1 MTAQAYNVNDPV
13 YGNTSVGAY
22 QITIAYVDGDSGRPV
37 DTTLNGGTPIA
48 VNFPGTNDNNWN
60 TPGGPRSP

>member
-37 DTTLNGGTPIA
+37 DTTLNGDTPSTWAPAISTIT
-48 VNFPGTNDNNWN
+48 V
-60 TPGGPRSP
+60 